1 MEEELHIE
9 QEVPQM
15 AKEKVEL
22 EGQGQNDIQKQPVW
36 NKKVIKNSSNKI
48 KLNIQV
54 EELHIELQAHCMTKE
69 QLEVEGVEME
79 FAVEVEERPKL

>member
-22 EGQGQNDIQKQPVW
+22 EGQGQNDVQEQPVW

-54 EELHIELQAHCMTKE
+54 EEQFT
-69 QLEVEGVEME
+69 V
-79 FAVEVEERPKL
+79 

>member
-22 EGQGQNDIQKQPVW
+22 EGQGQNDVQEQPVW
-36 NKKVIKNSSNKI
+36 NKKVIKNSSNK
-48 KLNIQV
+48 K
-54 EELHIELQAHCMTKE
+54 
-69 QLEVEGVEME
+69 
-79 FAVEVEERPKL
+79 